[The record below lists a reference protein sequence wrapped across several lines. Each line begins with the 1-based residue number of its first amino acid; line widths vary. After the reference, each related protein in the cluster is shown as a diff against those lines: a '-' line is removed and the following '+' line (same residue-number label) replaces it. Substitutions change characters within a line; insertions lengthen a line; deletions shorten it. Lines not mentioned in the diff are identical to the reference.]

1 MRTAINYNPL
11 PYCKLS
17 YSHFGTPDINWEDGK
32 KAKPA
37 VQLIIEPAKESEPL
51 KTKQAVKKRV
61 GYWKGKSIPP
71 EARAKMSVTQKGRK
85 KSDETRR
92 KMSESKKGSK
102 NYMYGKTHSPEMIQ
116 KFSEAHIK
124 WWQERKQKDAVE

>member
-17 YSHFGTPDINWEDGK
+17 YSHFGTPDINWESGQK
-32 KAKPA
+32 KKPA
-37 VQLIIEPAKESEPL
+37 PMPIIEPTKEIE
-51 KTKQAVKKRV
+51 QAIKKRV
-61 GYWKGKSIPP
+61 GYWKGKPIPP
-71 EARAKMSVTQKGRK
+71 EARAKMSATQKGIK

-92 KMSESKKGSK
+92 KMSESKKGCK
-102 NYMYGKTHSPEMIQ
+102 NYMYGKTHTPEMKK

-124 WWQERKQKDAVE
+124 WWQERKQKDATE